1 MASTPPDATPGKTRG
16 SRLNVRLY
24 TFVSKVITP
33 AVLLL
38 GLIFLAVTHFSGVLA
53 NTQSVDNLYHGEQSY
68 SMGPMSYTFQMLAGT
83 DRPNV
88 SYAGTS
94 LLSLVD
100 WSSTISIDGHVSTL
114 WDNYHGYDYDRQN
127 TNDTEFFST
136 TSGNGW
142 QVVEVVKLTS
152 THSVTVAYSFVSK
165 PEGLAEP
172 HHVVLTIE
180 HFHQSMYQPTITG
193 DVYTAGVLTHEM
205 TSVTSGDTPT
215 SLGTIQVSVEGPA
228 VPATGAIYLDT
239 VRGNQTATGTYAVL
253 TDTFATTYVIDEPDV
268 DRLVPLGTETI
279 DFTPGTPPGT
289 PVSSPIQLITPTP

>member
-1 MASTPPDATPGKTRG
+1 MASTPPEIAPGKTRH

-38 GLIFLAVTHFSGVLA
+38 GLIFLAITHFSGVLA
-53 NTQSVDNLYHGEQSY
+53 NTQSIDNLYHGEQSY
-68 SMGPMSYTFQMLAGT
+68 SMGPMSYTFEETAGT
-83 DRPNV
+83 DRPNI
-88 SYAGTS
+88 YFNGTS
-94 LLSLVD
+94 LLSYVD

-136 TSGNGW
+136 TSGYGW

-152 THSVTVAYSFVSK
+152 NRSVTVQYSFVSK
-165 PEGLAEP
+165 PETVAEP

-180 HFHQSMYQPTITG
+180 HVHQSMYQPNITG
-193 DVYTAGVLTHEM
+193 DVFTAGVLTHEM
-205 TSVTSGDTPT
+205 TSVTSGNTPAPF
-215 SLGTIQVSVEGPA
+215 GTIQMSVSGPA
-228 VPATGAIYLDT
+228 VTTTGAIYLDT
-239 VRGNQTATGTYAVL
+239 ARANQNATGAYPVL
-253 TDTFATTYVIDEPDV
+253 TDTFATTYVIDNPDV

-279 DFTPGTPPGT
+279 NFTPGAPSGT
-289 PVSSPIQLITPTP
+289 PVSGPVQLVTPTP

>member
-1 MASTPPDATPGKTRG
+1 MASTPPETAPGKTRQ
-16 SRLNVRLY
+16 SRLNVHLY

-38 GLIFLAVTHFSGVLA
+38 GLIFLAITHFSGVLA
-53 NTQSVDNLYHGEQSY
+53 NTQSIDNLYRGEQSY
-68 SMGPMSYTFQMLAGT
+68 SMGPMSYTFQENAGT
-83 DRPNV
+83 DRPNI
-88 SYAGTS
+88 YFNGAS
-94 LLSLVD
+94 LLSYVD

-136 TSGNGW
+136 SSGYGW

-152 THSVTVAYSFVSK
+152 NRSVTVQYSFVSK
-165 PEGLAEP
+165 PETVAEP

-180 HFHQSMYQPTITG
+180 HFHPSMYQPNITG
-193 DVYTAGVLTHEM
+193 DVFTAGVLTHEM

-215 SLGTIQVSVEGPA
+215 PFGKIQVSVSGPA
-228 VPATGAIYLDT
+228 VAATGAIYLDT
-239 VRGNQTATGTYAVL
+239 ARANQNATGAYPVL
-253 TDTFATTYVIDEPDV
+253 TDTFATTYVIDNPDV

-279 DFTPGTPPGT
+279 DFTPGAPSGT
-289 PVSSPIQLITPTP
+289 PVSAPIQVVTPTP